1 MNHLLFI
8 GNLGAGE
15 IIVIALVVLLLFGG
29 KKIPELMKGL
39 GKGLDA
45 LLGDDFT
52 NEPEVKSSLF
62 LPISQVESCAAQPR
76 KQFDPDAL
84 ADLADSIRQHGI
96 IQPLTVRKLQS
107 GYYQIIAGERRW
119 RASRAAGLKE
129 VPVRILEA
137 DDKLAMEL
145 ALVENLQRE
154 DLNAIEEAQGIKA
167 LMDTLSLTQDEAAER
182 VGKSRPAVANA
193 LRLLKLPDSVIALVS
208 DGKLSPGHA
217 RALLGFK
224 DEQDII
230 ETADLIIEKG
240 LTVRDVEKLVKKRN
254 KEPKAEKP
262 AARRA
267 SYYDEVELA
276 LTDFLGR
283 KVKVGTKPGKESG
296 VLEIDFFD
304 KDDLTRLADALKS
317 LGD

>member
-1 MNHLLFI
+1 M
-8 GNLGAGE
+8 A
-15 IIVIALVVLLLFGG
+15 A
-29 KKIPELMKGL
+29 KKGGL
-39 GKGLDA
+39 GRGLDA
-45 LLGDDFT
+45 LFADNSIEEIASTSAVKLKIMDI
-52 NEPEVKSSLF
+52 EPNRD
-62 LPISQVESCAAQPR
+62 QPR
-76 KQFDPDAL
+76 KIFDEDAL
-84 ADLADSIRQHGI
+84 AELADSIAKHGV
-96 IQPLTVRKLQS
+96 IQPLLVRPMPDGS
-107 GYYQIIAGERRW
+107 YQLVAGERRW
-119 RASRAAGLKE
+119 RASRMAGLTE
-129 VPVRILEA
+129 VPVVIKELSDDEA
-137 DDKLAMEL
+137 MAL
-145 ALVENLQRE
+145 ALIENLQRE

-283 KVKVGTKPGKESG
+283 KVKVDTKPGKESG

>member
-1 MNHLLFI
+1 M
-8 GNLGAGE
+8 A
-15 IIVIALVVLLLFGG
+15 A
-29 KKIPELMKGL
+29 KKGGL
-39 GKGLDA
+39 GRGLDA
-45 LLGDDFT
+45 LFADNSIEEIASTSAVKLKIMDI
-52 NEPEVKSSLF
+52 EPNRD
-62 LPISQVESCAAQPR
+62 QPR
-76 KQFDPDAL
+76 KIFDEDAL
-84 ADLADSIRQHGI
+84 AELADSIAKHGV
-96 IQPLTVRKLQS
+96 IQPLLVRPMPDGS
-107 GYYQIIAGERRW
+107 YQLVAGERRW
-119 RASRAAGLKE
+119 RASRMAGLSE
-129 VPVRILEA
+129 VPVVIKELSDDEA
-137 DDKLAMEL
+137 MAL
-145 ALVENLQRE
+145 ALIENLQRE

-230 ETADLIIEKG
+230 ETADLIIEKE

>member
-1 MNHLLFI
+1 M
-8 GNLGAGE
+8 A
-15 IIVIALVVLLLFGG
+15 A
-29 KKIPELMKGL
+29 KKGGL
-39 GKGLDA
+39 GRGLDA
-45 LLGDDFT
+45 LFADNSIEEIASTSAVKLKIMDI
-52 NEPEVKSSLF
+52 EPNRD
-62 LPISQVESCAAQPR
+62 QPR
-76 KQFDPDAL
+76 KIFDEDAL
-84 ADLADSIRQHGI
+84 AELADSIAKHGV
-96 IQPLTVRKLQS
+96 IQPLLVRPMPDGS
-107 GYYQIIAGERRW
+107 YQLVAGERRW
-119 RASRAAGLKE
+119 RASRMAGLTE
-129 VPVRILEA
+129 VPVVIKELSDDEA
-137 DDKLAMEL
+137 MAL
-145 ALVENLQRE
+145 ALIENLQRE

-193 LRLLKLPDSVIALVS
+193 LRLLKLPDSVIAFVS

-304 KDDLTRLADALKS
+304 KDDLTRLADALKN

>member
-1 MNHLLFI
+1 M
-8 GNLGAGE
+8 A
-15 IIVIALVVLLLFGG
+15 A
-29 KKIPELMKGL
+29 KKGGL
-39 GKGLDA
+39 GRGLDA
-45 LLGDDFT
+45 LFADNSIEEIASTSAVKLKIMDI
-52 NEPEVKSSLF
+52 EPNRD
-62 LPISQVESCAAQPR
+62 QPR
-76 KQFDPDAL
+76 KIFDEDAL
-84 ADLADSIRQHGI
+84 AELADSIAKHGV
-96 IQPLTVRKLQS
+96 IQPLLVRPMPDGS
-107 GYYQIIAGERRW
+107 YQLVAGERRW
-119 RASRAAGLKE
+119 RASRMAGLTE
-129 VPVRILEA
+129 VPVVIKELSDDEA
-137 DDKLAMEL
+137 MAL
-145 ALVENLQRE
+145 ALIENLQRE

-217 RALLGFK
+217 RSLLGFK

>member
-1 MNHLLFI
+1 M
-8 GNLGAGE
+8 A
-15 IIVIALVVLLLFGG
+15 A
-29 KKIPELMKGL
+29 KKGGL
-39 GKGLDA
+39 GRGLDA
-45 LLGDDFT
+45 LFADNSIEEIASTSAVKLKIMDI
-52 NEPEVKSSLF
+52 EPNRD
-62 LPISQVESCAAQPR
+62 QPR
-76 KQFDPDAL
+76 KIFDEDAL
-84 ADLADSIRQHGI
+84 AELADSIAKHGV
-96 IQPLTVRKLQS
+96 IQPLLVRPMPDGS
-107 GYYQIIAGERRW
+107 YQLVAGERRW
-119 RASRAAGLKE
+119 RASRMAGLTE
-129 VPVRILEA
+129 VPVVIKELSDDEA
-137 DDKLAMEL
+137 MAL
-145 ALVENLQRE
+145 ALIENLQRE

-217 RALLGFK
+217 RALLGFR

-230 ETADLIIEKG
+230 ETADIVIEKG

>member
-1 MNHLLFI
+1 M
-8 GNLGAGE
+8 A
-15 IIVIALVVLLLFGG
+15 AKKGG
-29 KKIPELMKGL
+29 HVR
-39 GKGLDA
+39 GLDA
-45 LLGDDFT
+45 LFADNPIEEIASTSAVKLKIMDFDMIR
-52 NEPEVKSSLF
+52 VH
-62 LPISQVESCAAQPR
+62 PR
-76 KQFDPDAL
+76 KIFDEDAL
-84 ADLADSIRQHGI
+84 AELADSIAKHGV
-96 IQPLTVRKLQS
+96 IQPLLVRPMPDGS
-107 GYYQIIAGERRW
+107 YQLVAGERRW
-119 RASRAAGLKE
+119 RASRMAGLTE
-129 VPVRILEA
+129 VPVVIKELSDDEA
-137 DDKLAMEL
+137 MAL
-145 ALVENLQRE
+145 ALIENLQRE

>member
-1 MNHLLFI
+1 M
-8 GNLGAGE
+8 A
-15 IIVIALVVLLLFGG
+15 A
-29 KKIPELMKGL
+29 KKGGL
-39 GKGLDA
+39 GRGLDA
-45 LLGDDFT
+45 LFADNSIEEIASTSAVKLKIMDI
-52 NEPEVKSSLF
+52 EPNRD
-62 LPISQVESCAAQPR
+62 QPR
-76 KQFDPDAL
+76 KIFDEDAL
-84 ADLADSIRQHGI
+84 AELADSIAKHGV
-96 IQPLTVRKLQS
+96 IQPLLVRPMPDGS
-107 GYYQIIAGERRW
+107 YQLVAGERRW
-119 RASRAAGLKE
+119 RASRMAGLTE
-129 VPVRILEA
+129 VPVVIKELSDDEA
-137 DDKLAMEL
+137 MAL
-145 ALVENLQRE
+145 ALIENLQRE

-193 LRLLKLPDSVIALVS
+193 LRLLKLPNSVIALVS

-240 LTVRDVEKLVKKRN
+240 LTVRDVEKLVKNRN

>member
-1 MNHLLFI
+1 M
-8 GNLGAGE
+8 A
-15 IIVIALVVLLLFGG
+15 A
-29 KKIPELMKGL
+29 KKGGL
-39 GKGLDA
+39 GRGLDA
-45 LLGDDFT
+45 LFADNSIEEIASTSAVKLKIMDI
-52 NEPEVKSSLF
+52 EPNRD
-62 LPISQVESCAAQPR
+62 QPR
-76 KQFDPDAL
+76 KIFDEDAL
-84 ADLADSIRQHGI
+84 AELADSIAKHGV
-96 IQPLTVRKLQS
+96 IQPLLVRPMPDGS
-107 GYYQIIAGERRW
+107 YQLVAGERRW
-119 RASRAAGLKE
+119 RASRMAGLTE
-129 VPVRILEA
+129 VPVVIKELSDDEA
-137 DDKLAMEL
+137 MAL
-145 ALVENLQRE
+145 ALIENLQRE

-208 DGKLSPGHA
+208 DGKISTGHA
-217 RALLGFK
+217 LALLGFK

>member
-1 MNHLLFI
+1 M
-8 GNLGAGE
+8 A
-15 IIVIALVVLLLFGG
+15 A
-29 KKIPELMKGL
+29 KKGGL
-39 GKGLDA
+39 GRGLDA
-45 LLGDDFT
+45 LFADNSIEEIASTSAVKLKIMDI
-52 NEPEVKSSLF
+52 EPNRD
-62 LPISQVESCAAQPR
+62 QPR
-76 KQFDPDAL
+76 KIFDEDAL
-84 ADLADSIRQHGI
+84 AELADSIAKHGV
-96 IQPLTVRKLQS
+96 IQPLLVRPMPDGS
-107 GYYQIIAGERRW
+107 YQLVAGERRW
-119 RASRAAGLKE
+119 RASRMTGLTE
-129 VPVRILEA
+129 VPVVIKELSDDEA
-137 DDKLAMEL
+137 MAL
-145 ALVENLQRE
+145 ALIENLQRE

>member
-1 MNHLLFI
+1 M
-8 GNLGAGE
+8 A
-15 IIVIALVVLLLFGG
+15 A
-29 KKIPELMKGL
+29 KKGGL
-39 GKGLDA
+39 GRGLDA
-45 LLGDDFT
+45 LFADNSIEEIASTSAVKLKIMDI
-52 NEPEVKSSLF
+52 EPNRD
-62 LPISQVESCAAQPR
+62 QPR
-76 KQFDPDAL
+76 KIFDEDAL
-84 ADLADSIRQHGI
+84 AELADSIAKHGV
-96 IQPLTVRKLQS
+96 IQPLLVRPMPDGS
-107 GYYQIIAGERRW
+107 YQLVAGERRW
-119 RASRAAGLKE
+119 RASRMAGLTE
-129 VPVRILEA
+129 VPVVIKELSDEEA
-137 DDKLAMEL
+137 MAL
-145 ALVENLQRE
+145 ALIENLQRE

-193 LRLLKLPDSVIALVS
+193 LRLLKLPNSVIALVS

-304 KDDLTRLADALKS
+304 KDDLTRLADALKG

>member
-1 MNHLLFI
+1 M
-8 GNLGAGE
+8 A
-15 IIVIALVVLLLFGG
+15 A
-29 KKIPELMKGL
+29 KKGGL
-39 GKGLDA
+39 GRGLDA
-45 LLGDDFT
+45 LFADNSIEEIASTSAVKLKIMDI
-52 NEPEVKSSLF
+52 EPNRD
-62 LPISQVESCAAQPR
+62 QPR
-76 KQFDPDAL
+76 KIFDEDAL
-84 ADLADSIRQHGI
+84 AELADSIAKHGV
-96 IQPLTVRKLQS
+96 IQPLLVRPMPDGS
-107 GYYQIIAGERRW
+107 YQLVAGERRW
-119 RASRAAGLKE
+119 RASRMAGLTE
-129 VPVRILEA
+129 VPVVIKELSDDEA
-137 DDKLAMEL
+137 MAL
-145 ALVENLQRE
+145 ALIENLQRE

-262 AARRA
+262 AALRA

>member
-1 MNHLLFI
+1 M
-8 GNLGAGE
+8 A
-15 IIVIALVVLLLFGG
+15 A
-29 KKIPELMKGL
+29 KKGGL
-39 GKGLDA
+39 GRGLDA
-45 LLGDDFT
+45 LFADNSIEEIASTSAVKLKIMDI
-52 NEPEVKSSLF
+52 EPNRD
-62 LPISQVESCAAQPR
+62 QPR
-76 KQFDPDAL
+76 KIFDEDAL
-84 ADLADSIRQHGI
+84 AELADSIAKHGV
-96 IQPLTVRKLQS
+96 IQPLLVRPMPDGS
-107 GYYQIIAGERRW
+107 YQLVAGERRW
-119 RASRAAGLKE
+119 RASRMAGLTE
-129 VPVRILEA
+129 VPVVIKELSDDEA
-137 DDKLAMEL
+137 MAL
-145 ALVENLQRE
+145 ALIENLQRE
-154 DLNAIEEAQGIKA
+154 DLNAIDEAQGIKA

>member
-1 MNHLLFI
+1 M
-8 GNLGAGE
+8 A
-15 IIVIALVVLLLFGG
+15 A
-29 KKIPELMKGL
+29 KKGGL
-39 GKGLDA
+39 GRGLDA
-45 LLGDDFT
+45 LFADNSIEEIASTSAVKLKIMDI
-52 NEPEVKSSLF
+52 EPNRD
-62 LPISQVESCAAQPR
+62 QPR
-76 KQFDPDAL
+76 KIFDEDAL
-84 ADLADSIRQHGI
+84 AELADSIAKHGV
-96 IQPLTVRKLQS
+96 IQPLLVRPMPDGS
-107 GYYQIIAGERRW
+107 YQLVAGERRW
-119 RASRAAGLKE
+119 RASRMAGLTE
-129 VPVRILEA
+129 VPVVIKELSDDEA
-137 DDKLAMEL
+137 MAL
-145 ALVENLQRE
+145 ALIENLQRE

-240 LTVRDVEKLVKKRN
+240 QTVRDVEKLVKKRN
-254 KEPKAEKP
+254 KESKAEKP

-283 KVKVGTKPGKESG
+283 KVRVGTKPGKESG

>member
-1 MNHLLFI
+1 M
-8 GNLGAGE
+8 A
-15 IIVIALVVLLLFGG
+15 A
-29 KKIPELMKGL
+29 KKGGL
-39 GKGLDA
+39 GRGLDA
-45 LLGDDFT
+45 LFADNSIEEIASTSAVKLKIMDI
-52 NEPEVKSSLF
+52 EPNRD
-62 LPISQVESCAAQPR
+62 QPR
-76 KQFDPDAL
+76 KIFDEDAL
-84 ADLADSIRQHGI
+84 AELADSIAKHGV
-96 IQPLTVRKLQS
+96 IQPLLVRPMPDGS
-107 GYYQIIAGERRW
+107 YQLVAGERRW
-119 RASRAAGLKE
+119 RASRMAGLTE
-129 VPVRILEA
+129 VPVVIKELSDDEA
-137 DDKLAMEL
+137 MAL
-145 ALVENLQRE
+145 ALIENLQRE

-283 KVKVGTKPGKESG
+283 KVKVGTKPGKENG

>member
-1 MNHLLFI
+1 M
-8 GNLGAGE
+8 A
-15 IIVIALVVLLLFGG
+15 A
-29 KKIPELMKGL
+29 KKGGL
-39 GKGLDA
+39 GRGLDA
-45 LLGDDFT
+45 LFADNSIEEIASTSAVKLKIMDI
-52 NEPEVKSSLF
+52 EPNRD
-62 LPISQVESCAAQPR
+62 QPR
-76 KQFDPDAL
+76 KIFDEDAL
-84 ADLADSIRQHGI
+84 AELADSIAKHGV
-96 IQPLTVRKLQS
+96 IQPLLVRPMPDGS
-107 GYYQIIAGERRW
+107 YQLVAGERRW
-119 RASRAAGLKE
+119 RASRMAGLTE
-129 VPVRILEA
+129 VPVVIKELSDDEA
-137 DDKLAMEL
+137 MAL
-145 ALVENLQRE
+145 ALIENLQRE

-254 KEPKAEKP
+254 KEPKAERP

-283 KVKVGTKPGKESG
+283 KVKVGTKPGRESG

>member
-1 MNHLLFI
+1 M
-8 GNLGAGE
+8 A
-15 IIVIALVVLLLFGG
+15 A
-29 KKIPELMKGL
+29 KKGGL
-39 GKGLDA
+39 GRGLDA
-45 LLGDDFT
+45 LFADNSIEEIASTSAVKLKIMDI
-52 NEPEVKSSLF
+52 EPNRD
-62 LPISQVESCAAQPR
+62 QPR
-76 KQFDPDAL
+76 KIFDEDAL
-84 ADLADSIRQHGI
+84 AELADSIAKHGV
-96 IQPLTVRKLQS
+96 IQPLLVRPMPDGS
-107 GYYQIIAGERRW
+107 YQLVAGERRW
-119 RASRAAGLKE
+119 RASRMAGLTE
-129 VPVRILEA
+129 VPVVIKELSDDEA
-137 DDKLAMEL
+137 MAL
-145 ALVENLQRE
+145 ALIENLQRE

-304 KDDLTRLADALKS
+304 KDYLTRLADALKS